1 VQERDLTAEGGAP
14 LERLPRG
21 RHKLSAETVKA
32 SQRHRLLEAMR
43 ECVGADGYE
52 ATTVPRVVARAR
64 VSRNAFYEHFEDKA
78 DCFVAMCEQH
88 TVELLGALTALGD
101 RPDWI
106 TALRDGVDIYL
117 RWWQDRPDYCR
128 AFFVE
133 LPTAGPKALAFRDG
147 AFEQFGAMFDALA
160 AWGRHSD
167 PDLPPLA
174 PRAVA
179 LLVYGVTELIAQ
191 EWRAGR
197 GDTLVT
203 LHDDIVEHALRMLA
217 GDEVAR
223 DVSA

>member
-1 VQERDLTAEGGAP
+1 VQERDLTAEGGVP
-14 LERLPRG
+14 LQRLPRG
-21 RHKLSAETVKA
+21 RHKLSAETVQA
-32 SQRHRLLEAMR
+32 SQRHRLLQAMR
-43 ECVGADGYE
+43 ACVGNDGYE

-101 RPDWI
+101 RTDWA

-133 LPTAGPKALAFRDG
+133 LPTAGPRALAFRDR
-147 AFEQFGAMFDALA
+147 AFEQFGAMFTGLA
-160 AWGRHSD
+160 AWARHSD
-167 PDLPPLA
+167 SDLPPLPA
-174 PRAVA
+174 RAVA
-179 LLVYGVTELIAQ
+179 LLVYGITELIAQ

-197 GDTLVT
+197 GDALLT
-203 LHDDIVEHALRMLA
+203 LHDDIVDHALRMLA
-217 GDEVAR
+217 GDAVAR

>member
-1 VQERDLTAEGGAP
+1 MSQRDLIPEDAVP
-14 LERLPRG
+14 LQRLPRG
-21 RHKLSAETVKA
+21 RHKLSAEDVSA
-32 SQRHRLLEAMR
+32 SQRHRLLRAMS
-43 ECVGADGYE
+43 ECVGKDGYE

-88 TVELLGALTALGD
+88 SAELLGAVTALGD
-101 RPDWI
+101 RPDWL

-117 RWWQDRPDYCR
+117 RWWQERPDYCR

-133 LPTAGPKALAFRDG
+133 LPAAGPRALAGRDR
-147 AFEQFGAMFDALA
+147 AFEEFGAMFGAMA
-160 AWGRHSD
+160 AWARHAD
-167 PDLPPLA
+167 PQLPPL
-174 PRAVA
+174 PERAVA
-179 LLVYGVTELIAQ
+179 LLVYAITELIAQ

-203 LHDDIVEHALRMLA
+203 LHADIVDHAVRTLA
-217 GDEVAR
+217 GDSVAR